1 MAPTRLVLAGGLGAS
16 PYLRRWLAAAFGSSL
31 GQLTVLPAAVVH
43 GAVRLL
49 QKPGS
54 IAARV
59 SNETYCI
66 QVRWGPLLLL
76 PLQGARSYGP
86 EWPGKPM
93 ACSPARVSAPSC
105 HKPCDPLPVQHIC

>member
-31 GQLTVLPAAVVH
+31 GQLTVLPAGEAAVVQ

-59 SNETYCI
+59 SNQTYCI
-66 QVRWGPLLLL
+66 QVRWGPLLLQQ
-76 PLQGARSYGP
+76 LQCARSYGAG
-86 EWPGKPM
+86 WPGKPVGLLP
-93 ACSPARVSAPSC
+93 SPGQCPRVPHAM
-105 HKPCDPLPVQHIC
+105 